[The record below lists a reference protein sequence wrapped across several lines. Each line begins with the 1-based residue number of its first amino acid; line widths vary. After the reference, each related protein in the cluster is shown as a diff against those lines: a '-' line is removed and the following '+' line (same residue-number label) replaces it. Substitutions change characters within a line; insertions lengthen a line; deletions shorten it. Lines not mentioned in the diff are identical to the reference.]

1 MAKQVNLTLR
11 ANCGCAQE
19 FVNVKGTPLEVL
31 TAVKRHIEET
41 GHVVEIRGEGRAT

>member
-11 ANCGCAQE
+11 ANCGCAKLS
-19 FVNVKGTPLEVL
+19 VKGAPVEVL
-31 TAVKRHIEET
+31 TTAKQHVEET